1 MRAKLRNELQE
12 YIERYTKNIQELIT
26 VKRRRGIPQWKIDE
40 VKRLKE
46 LIKKYRTIGL
56 INIEGVPTKQF
67 KELRGLVSDKV
78 YIKVTK
84 NNLLEIALRE
94 VSLPNVD
101 EFVKYLRGPTAVAFT
116 NLNAFELKLLLDK
129 TKVKREARPGDKVT
143 SRIVV
148 PAGNTGIPPG
158 PMISVFGKLKIPT
171 QVREGTIWIAKD
183 TTVAKE
189 GDIISPDLASLLQKL
204 GIEPIE
210 VKLELKA
217 AYDEGLVLPVEKL
230 RVDLDSVRNEVTS
243 AVKCALGL
251 ASEIVIPEKPIVELA
266 LTKAFMRATEL
277 AATAG
282 FITKET
288 AQIVLNKALSQANAL
303 ATILSSKV
311 PELGIKVE
319 AVAAAPP
326 KAEEKKEEGKE
337 EEKKEEEKEA
347 LSEEELGS
355 GLAALFG

>member
-158 PMISVFGKLKIPT
+158 PMISVFGKLRIPT
-171 QVREGTIWIAKD
+171 QVR
-183 TTVAKE
+183 
-189 GDIISPDLASLLQKL
+189 
-204 GIEPIE
+204 
-210 VKLELKA
+210 
-217 AYDEGLVLPVEKL
+217 
-230 RVDLDSVRNEVTS
+230 
-243 AVKCALGL
+243 
-251 ASEIVIPEKPIVELA
+251 
-266 LTKAFMRATEL
+266 
-277 AATAG
+277 
-282 FITKET
+282 
-288 AQIVLNKALSQANAL
+288 
-303 ATILSSKV
+303 
-311 PELGIKVE
+311 
-319 AVAAAPP
+319 
-326 KAEEKKEEGKE
+326 
-337 EEKKEEEKEA
+337 
-347 LSEEELGS
+347 
-355 GLAALFG
+355 